1 MHGFI
6 IRGIELFLRARHG
19 DAVWAAVCAATGLD
33 RRGTQIMRNYKT
45 EMVQRM
51 ILSASTV
58 LHMERDECL
67 EDVGGWIPRL
77 DSVRYLMRFSG
88 SCFEDFVLS
97 LDDLHDRAR
106 VVLPGLELPKIA
118 TQMIAPQRYSLE
130 ILSEAQDWYPVLAG
144 LLRGMADDYGVLAI
158 VERNDTSLDV
168 RIVDDRFTE
177 GSQFSLAHDVGGIA

>member
-1 MHGFI
+1 MHGLI
-6 IRGIELFLRARHG
+6 IRAVELFLRARHG
-19 DAVWAAVCAATGLD
+19 DAVWASICAATGLD
-33 RRGTQIMRNYKT
+33 RRGTQIMRSYKA
-45 EMVQRM
+45 EMLQRM
-51 ILSASTV
+51 IFSASTT
-58 LHMERDECL
+58 LRIEREELL
-67 EDVGGWIPRL
+67 EDIGGWIPRL
-77 DSVRYLMRFSG
+77 ENVRYIMRFSG
-88 SCFEDFVLS
+88 SSFEDFVLS

-106 VVLPGLELPKIA
+106 IVLPGLELPKIA

-177 GSQFSLAHDVGGIA
+177 GSQFSLAHEVGGIA

>member
-19 DAVWAAVCAATGLD
+19 DAVWAAVCATTGLD
-33 RRGTQIMRNYKT
+33 RRGTQIMRSYRT
-45 EMVQRM
+45 EMLQRLV
-51 ILSASTV
+51 LSASNV
-58 LHMERDECL
+58 LQMERDELL

-88 SCFEDFVLS
+88 SSFEDFVLS

-118 TQMIAPQRYSLE
+118 SQMVGPQRYLLE
-130 ILSEAQDWYPVLAG
+130 IVSETRDWYPVLAG

-158 VERNDTSLDV
+158 VERNEADLD
-168 RIVDDRFTE
+168 IQIADNCFAE
-177 GSQFSLAHDVGGIA
+177 GTQFSLAHQVGGAA

>member
-1 MHGFI
+1 
-6 IRGIELFLRARHG
+6 
-19 DAVWAAVCAATGLD
+19 
-33 RRGTQIMRNYKT
+33 
-45 EMVQRM
+45 
-51 ILSASTV
+51 
-58 LHMERDECL
+58 MERDECL

-144 LLRGMADDYGVLAI
+144 
-158 VERNDTSLDV
+158 
-168 RIVDDRFTE
+168 
-177 GSQFSLAHDVGGIA
+177 